1 MGWGG
6 MALVGMQLLLLEHVS
21 SMKLLLLKK
30 KSGFRHAVD
39 NRWSHFLGTTTVVN
53 RFKKIK

>member
-1 MGWGG
+1 VGWGG

-53 RFKKIK
+53 RF